1 MVMEG
6 IVEARTTRAATPEQE
21 VDPWRVLAQAR
32 IGQTIGGRLQLE
44 RVLGVGGTASVY
56 AARHRN
62 GRALAVKILH
72 PVFSNHPHIRQRFL
86 AEGYAANKVDH
97 PDAVAIL
104 DEGEDAE
111 GNVFIVMEL
120 LHGQSL
126 LERLQASGPLPKAE
140 VISIALR
147 VLDVLG
153 QAHDRGVVHRD
164 IKPGNIFQTKEGAI
178 KVLDFGIA
186 RVEGSP
192 GAFSTRP
199 GTTLGTPAFMA
210 PELAA
215 GRLSELDAL
224 TDLWALGATM
234 FQLLT
239 SETVHP
245 SDTDT
250 QLIVLAATR
259 PPRSLGS
266 LRPDLEPWLIKVV
279 DRALAFERRARWP
292 NARAMSA
299 ALSEPALRDGLLS
312 TRPSPA
318 AEPNETAPEMSLP
331 PSRPAP
337 RQGLRGA
344 LGWALGLLLV
354 LGMVTSVIAVQHQAG
369 NALTKTSA
377 VAPPEQ
383 APTQGV
389 LPPNEREKLEPAPS
403 AAVPSPSAAVPSLS
417 AAVPSLSAAVP
428 SLSAAVPSLSAAVP
442 SLGAP
447 PWATAHSAKARGVVA
462 SAPSA
467 ASTASARP
475 SNPLFFPAQ

>member
-6 IVEARTTRAATPEQE
+6 TVESRTTRADQPEH
-21 VDPWRVLAQAR
+21 DANPWRVLAQSR
-32 IGQTIGGRLQLE
+32 IGQMVGGRLHLE

-62 GRALAVKILH
+62 GRTFAVKILH
-72 PVFSNHPHIRQRFL
+72 PVFSHEPNIRQRFL

-97 PDAVAIL
+97 PDAVAVL

-120 LHGQSL
+120 LRGKSL
-126 LERLQASGPLPKAE
+126 LERLRACGPLDRAD
-140 VISIALR
+140 VISIGLR

-164 IKPGNIFQTKEGAI
+164 IKPGNLFETEEGAI

-186 RVEGSP
+186 RVEGGP
-192 GAFSTRP
+192 GAGSFSTRP

-215 GRLSELDAL
+215 GRLEELDAL

-239 SETVHP
+239 GETVHP
-245 SDTDT
+245 SNTDN

-259 PPRSLGS
+259 PPRSLAT
-266 LRPDLEPWLIKVV
+266 LRPDLEPWLVKVV
-279 DRALAFERRARWP
+279 DRALSFERRARWP

-299 ALSEPALRDGLLS
+299 ALSEPALREGLIRVS
-312 TRPSPA
+312 PSA
-318 AEPNETAPEMSLP
+318 APQPNDTAPEMSLP

-337 RQGLRGA
+337 RQRLHGA
-344 LGWALGLLLV
+344 LGWALALLL
-354 LGMVTSVIAVQHQAG
+354 LAFAVG
-369 NALTKTSA
+369 SMLALRHADGYPPTKTSA

-383 APTQGV
+383 APTQVVSGV
-389 LPPNEREKLEPAPS
+389 APPVEARNIQTSSGGAPTLNGPVPPPSAIMPALSARPAPL
-403 AAVPSPSAAVPSLS
+403 ARPSPKAHAD
-417 AAVPSLSAAVP
+417 
-428 SLSAAVPSLSAAVP
+428 
-442 SLGAP
+442 AP
-447 PWATAHSAKARGVVA
+447 RLEAPRAPA
-462 SAPSA
+462 SAPA
-467 ASTASARP
+467 TP
-475 SNPLFFPAQ
+475 PKNPLFFPSQ

>member
-1 MVMEG
+1 
-6 IVEARTTRAATPEQE
+6 VEARTTRAGEPGHDD
-21 VDPWRVLAQAR
+21 DPWLVLARSR
-32 IGQTIGGRLQLE
+32 IGQVVGGRLKLE

-62 GRALAVKILH
+62 GRALAVKLLH
-72 PVFSNHPHIRQRFL
+72 PAFSHQPNIRQRFL

-104 DEGEDAE
+104 DEGEDDE

-120 LHGQSL
+120 LRGESL
-126 LERLQASGPLPKAE
+126 LERLRVQGPLPQSE

-153 QAHDRGVVHRD
+153 QAHERGVVHRD
-164 IKPGNIFQTKEGAI
+164 IKPGNLFQTEEGTI

-186 RVEGSP
+186 RVEG
-192 GAFSTRP
+192 GRDGFSTRP

-215 GRLSELDAL
+215 GRLEDLDAL

-239 SETVHP
+239 GETVHP

-259 PPRSLGS
+259 PPRSLGA

-299 ALSEPALRDGLLS
+299 ALSEPALRAGLISAQPNTALG
-312 TRPSPA
+312 PSSH
-318 AEPNETAPEMSLP
+318 ETAPEMALT

-337 RQGLRGA
+337 RQRVHGA
-344 LGWALGLLLV
+344 LGWSLALLLLLGVVVSV
-354 LGMVTSVIAVQHQAG
+354 LAAQHRNG
-369 NALTKTSA
+369 YVPTKTSA
-377 VAPPEQ
+377 VAPPER
-383 APTQGV
+383 APTEVVSGA
-389 LPPNEREKLEPAPS
+389 NAPS
-403 AAVPSPSAAVPSLS
+403 VARDEGFDGGARPSLS
-417 AAVPSLSAAVP
+417 AARPLS
-428 SLSAAVPSLSAAVP
+428 
-442 SLGAP
+442 
-447 PWATAHSAKARGVVA
+447 
-462 SAPSA
+462 
-467 ASTASARP
+467 SARP
-475 SNPLFFPAQ
+475 PKPHLSAPRPPAARPVQPNNPLFFPAQ